1 MSIEL
6 RKTYK
11 PGLNGSFGNTRKTSG
26 VSSQATKNLA
36 NASAANK
43 STSISFRANNKVN
56 WVPGQNVSKGL
67 NQVNYNGARRALN
80 GSFTPQRTYV
90 GPSVTTDK
98 TTFTINNGSNA
109 YATGQIIGQV
119 LNGTFSLLNEF
130 GVFDKLKGGDSVQTN
145 SQKLDAAFGSAG
157 GISTASTV
165 SSTSASSAIA
175 NMSGATDSASLRQAI
190 NGAETQLDTLSYVNT
205 DKAQADYET
214 TKSETT
220 KLSNE
225 VKAGEKDVKEK
236 ENAVGQA
243 NQQVEVATTK
253 RDVAKKNL
261 SSAMQKNTKCTQA
274 YAEAK
279 ANLAAAQTAF
289 ENTPE
294 TITVTNLD
302 GTTTT
307 KPNPAKKEAQEALKQ
322 AEQAEQEAKKQLDMS
337 EEEVKQ
343 MESNVKTAEESLKDE
358 EKKLDEAKTKQTEA
372 EESLKA
378 AKEQLDDKKAELE
391 EKETALEKFESDK
404 KDYEKL
410 NQEITEQ
417 KQRLQELEAEEQE
430 RFNELGDKIDAKTD
444 KVLNRKIDAS
454 DGMSL
459 VEKLRQKRNERA
471 ENKIDKMSA
480 EKAELADNVAKTN
493 ILNDNTNVQM
503 SANGEELRSGT
514 LPSGKKVYFIG
525 TKEVPQAEYEAAI
538 QGIQS

>member
-1 MSIEL
+1 MSIEF
-6 RKTYK
+6 RKLNSR
-11 PGLNGSFGNTRKTSG
+11 PGVSGSFGSRKTSG

-36 NASAANK
+36 NASTANSTIKFSLKNTKK
-43 STSISFRANNKVN
+43 SG
-56 WVPGQNVSKGL
+56 WVAGQNVSRGK
-67 NQVNYNGARRALN
+67 NQFNYQGTRKALN
-80 GSFTPQRTYV
+80 GSFAPARTYSAPAV
-90 GPSVTTDK
+90 AET
-98 TTFTINNGSNA
+98 TTFTVNNNTA
-109 YATGQIIGQV
+109 YQKGMIFGQI

-130 GVFDKLKGGDSVQTN
+130 GVFDKLKGGDTVQQTS
-145 SQKLDAAFGSAG
+145 SQKLDSAMSSMG

-165 SSTSASSAIA
+165 SSSSASSAIA

-322 AEQAEQEAKKQLDMS
+322 AEQAEQEAKKQLEMS

-343 MESNVKTAEESLKDE
+343 MEENVSSAENNLKAE
-358 EKKLDEAKTKQTEA
+358 EKKLDNAKTKQTEA
-372 EESLKA
+372 EESLKES
-378 AKEQLDDKKAELE
+378 KSQLDKKKSKQE
-391 EKETALEKFESDK
+391 EKEAALEKFESDK

-410 NQEITEQ
+410 SKEITEQ
-417 KQRLQELEAEEQE
+417 KQRLQELEEKEQE
-430 RFNELGDKIDAKTD
+430 QFEKLGNKIETKTD

-471 ENKIDKMSA
+471 EDKIDKMSA
-480 EKAELADNVAKTN
+480 ERAELADNIAKTN
-493 ILNDNTNVQM
+493 ILSDNTNVQI

-514 LPSGKKVYFIG
+514 LPSGQKVYFVG
-525 TKEVPQAEYEAAI
+525 TREVSQNEYENLI
-538 QGIQS
+538 PKQ

>member
-1 MSIEL
+1 MSIEF
-6 RKTYK
+6 RKLNSR
-11 PGLNGSFGNTRKTSG
+11 PGVSGSFGSRKTSG

-36 NASAANK
+36 NASTANSTIKFSLKNTKK
-43 STSISFRANNKVN
+43 SG
-56 WVPGQNVSKGL
+56 WVAGQNVSRGK
-67 NQVNYNGARRALN
+67 NQFNYQGTRKALN
-80 GSFTPQRTYV
+80 GSFTPARTYSAPAV
-90 GPSVTTDK
+90 AET
-98 TTFTINNGSNA
+98 TTFTVNNNTA
-109 YATGQIIGQV
+109 YQKGMIFGQI

-130 GVFDKLKGGDSVQTN
+130 GVFDKLKGGDTVQQTS
-145 SQKLDAAFGSAG
+145 SQKLDSAMSSMG

-165 SSTSASSAIA
+165 SSSSASSAIA

-279 ANLAAAQTAF
+279 ANLAAAQTAA
-289 ENTPE
+289 ENTPK

-307 KPNPAKKEAQEALKQ
+307 KSNPAWDEAQKALKQ
-322 AEQAEQEAKKQLDMS
+322 AEQAEQEAKKQLEMS

-343 MESNVKTAEESLKDE
+343 MEENVSSAEKNLKAE
-358 EKKLDEAKTKQTEA
+358 EKKLDNAKTKQTEA
-372 EESLKA
+372 EESLKES
-378 AKEQLDDKKAELE
+378 KSQLDKKKAELE
-391 EKETALEKFESDK
+391 EKEAALEKFESDK

-410 NQEITEQ
+410 SKEITEQ
-417 KQRLQELEAEEQE
+417 KQRLQELEEKEQE
-430 RFNELGDKIDAKTD
+430 QFEKLGNKIETKTD

-471 ENKIDKMSA
+471 EDKIDKMSA
-480 EKAELADNVAKTN
+480 ERAELADNIAKTN
-493 ILNDNTNVQM
+493 ILSDNANVQI

-514 LPSGKKVYFIG
+514 LPSGQKVYFVG
-525 TKEVPQAEYEAAI
+525 TREVSQNEYENLI
-538 QGIQS
+538 PKQ

>member
-1 MSIEL
+1 MSIEF
-6 RKTYK
+6 RKLNSR
-11 PGLNGSFGNTRKTSG
+11 PGVSGSFGSRKTSG

-36 NASAANK
+36 NASTANSTIKFSLKNTKK
-43 STSISFRANNKVN
+43 SG
-56 WVPGQNVSKGL
+56 WVAGQNVSRGK
-67 NQVNYNGARRALN
+67 NQFNYQGTRKALN
-80 GSFTPQRTYV
+80 GSFTPARTYSAPAV
-90 GPSVTTDK
+90 AET
-98 TTFTINNGSNA
+98 TTFTVNNNTA
-109 YATGQIIGQV
+109 YQKGMIFGQI

-130 GVFDKLKGGDSVQTN
+130 GVFDKLKGGDTVQQTS
-145 SQKLDAAFGSAG
+145 SQKLDSAMSSMG

-165 SSTSASSAIA
+165 SSSSASSAIA

-322 AEQAEQEAKKQLDMS
+322 AEQAEQEAKKQLEMS

-343 MESNVKTAEESLKDE
+343 MEENVSSAENNLKAE
-358 EKKLDEAKTKQTEA
+358 EKKLDNAKTKQTEA
-372 EESLKA
+372 EESLKES
-378 AKEQLDDKKAELE
+378 KSQLDKKKSELE
-391 EKETALEKFESDK
+391 EKEAALEKFESDK

-410 NQEITEQ
+410 SKEITEQ
-417 KQRLQELEAEEQE
+417 KQRLQELEEKEQE
-430 RFNELGDKIDAKTD
+430 QFEKLGNKIETKTD

-471 ENKIDKMSA
+471 EDKIDKMSA
-480 EKAELADNVAKTN
+480 ERAELADNIAKTN
-493 ILNDNTNVQM
+493 ILSDNTNVQI

-514 LPSGKKVYFIG
+514 LPSGQKVYFVG
-525 TKEVPQAEYEAAI
+525 TREVSQNEYENLI
-538 QGIQS
+538 PKQ

>member
-1 MSIEL
+1 MSIEF
-6 RKTYK
+6 RKLNSR
-11 PGLNGSFGNTRKTSG
+11 PGVSGSFGSRKTSG

-36 NASAANK
+36 NASTANSTIKFSLKNTKK
-43 STSISFRANNKVN
+43 SG
-56 WVPGQNVSKGL
+56 WVAGQNVSRGK
-67 NQVNYNGARRALN
+67 NQFNYQGTRKALN
-80 GSFTPQRTYV
+80 GSFTPARTYSAPAV
-90 GPSVTTDK
+90 AET
-98 TTFTINNGSNA
+98 TTFTVNNNTA
-109 YATGQIIGQV
+109 YQKGMIFGQI

-130 GVFDKLKGGDSVQTN
+130 GVFDKLKGGDTVQQTS
-145 SQKLDAAFGSAG
+145 SQKLDSAMSSMG

-165 SSTSASSAIA
+165 SSSSASSAIA

-322 AEQAEQEAKKQLDMS
+322 AEQAEQEAKKQLEMS

-343 MESNVKTAEESLKDE
+343 MEENVSSAENNLKAE
-358 EKKLDEAKTKQTEA
+358 EKKLDNAKTKQTEA
-372 EESLKA
+372 EESLKES
-378 AKEQLDDKKAELE
+378 KSQLDKKKAELE
-391 EKETALEKFESDK
+391 EKEAALEKFESDK

-410 NQEITEQ
+410 SKEITEQ
-417 KQRLQELEAEEQE
+417 KQRLQELEEKEQE
-430 RFNELGDKIDAKTD
+430 QFEKLGNKIETKTD

-471 ENKIDKMSA
+471 EDKIDKMSA
-480 EKAELADNVAKTN
+480 ERAELADNIAKTN
-493 ILNDNTNVQM
+493 ILSDNANVQI

-514 LPSGKKVYFIG
+514 LPSGQKVYFVG
-525 TKEVPQAEYEAAI
+525 TREVSQNEYENLI
-538 QGIQS
+538 PKQ

>member
-1 MSIEL
+1 MSIEF
-6 RKTYK
+6 RKLNSR
-11 PGLNGSFGNTRKTSG
+11 PGVSGSFGSRKTSG

-36 NASAANK
+36 NASTANSTIKFSLKNTKK
-43 STSISFRANNKVN
+43 SG
-56 WVPGQNVSKGL
+56 WVAGQNVSRGK
-67 NQVNYNGARRALN
+67 NQFNYQGTRKALN
-80 GSFTPQRTYV
+80 GSFAPARTYSAPAV
-90 GPSVTTDK
+90 AET
-98 TTFTINNGSNA
+98 TTFTVNNNTA
-109 YATGQIIGQV
+109 YQKGMIFGQI

-130 GVFDKLKGGDSVQTN
+130 GVFDKLKGGDTVQQTS
-145 SQKLDAAFGSAG
+145 SQKLDSAMSSMG

-165 SSTSASSAIA
+165 SSSSASSAIA

-322 AEQAEQEAKKQLDMS
+322 AEQAEQEAKKQLEMS

-343 MESNVKTAEESLKDE
+343 MEENVSSAENNLKAE
-358 EKKLDEAKTKQTEA
+358 EKKLDNAKTKQTEA
-372 EESLKA
+372 EESLKES
-378 AKEQLDDKKAELE
+378 KSQLDKKKSELE
-391 EKETALEKFESDK
+391 EKEAALEKFESDK

-410 NQEITEQ
+410 SKEITEQ
-417 KQRLQELEAEEQE
+417 KQRLQELEEKEQE
-430 RFNELGDKIDAKTD
+430 QFEKLGNKIETKTD

-471 ENKIDKMSA
+471 EDKIDKMSA
-480 EKAELADNVAKTN
+480 ERAELADNIAKTN
-493 ILNDNTNVQM
+493 ILSDNTNVQI

-514 LPSGKKVYFIG
+514 LPSGQKVYFVG
-525 TKEVPQAEYEAAI
+525 TREVSQNEYENLI
-538 QGIQS
+538 PKQ

>member
-1 MSIEL
+1 MSIEF
-6 RKTYK
+6 RKLNSR
-11 PGLNGSFGNTRKTSG
+11 PGVSGSFGSRKTSG

-36 NASAANK
+36 NASTANSTIKFSLKNTKK
-43 STSISFRANNKVN
+43 SG
-56 WVPGQNVSKGL
+56 WVAGQNVSRGK
-67 NQVNYNGARRALN
+67 NQFNYQGTRKALN
-80 GSFTPQRTYV
+80 GSFTPARTYSAPAV
-90 GPSVTTDK
+90 AET
-98 TTFTINNGSNA
+98 TTFTVNNNTA
-109 YATGQIIGQV
+109 YQKGMIFGQI

-130 GVFDKLKGGDSVQTN
+130 GVFDKLKGGDTVQQTS
-145 SQKLDAAFGSAG
+145 SQKLDSAMSSMG

-165 SSTSASSAIA
+165 SSSSASSAIA

-279 ANLAAAQTAF
+279 ANLAAAQTTA
-289 ENTPE
+289 ENTPK

-307 KPNPAKKEAQEALKQ
+307 KSNPAWDEAQKALKQ
-322 AEQAEQEAKKQLDMS
+322 AEQAEQEAKKQLEMS

-343 MESNVKTAEESLKDE
+343 MEENVSNAEKNLKAE
-358 EKKLDEAKTKQTEA
+358 EKKLDNAKTKQTEA
-372 EESLKA
+372 EESLKES
-378 AKEQLDDKKAELE
+378 KSQLDKKKAELE
-391 EKETALEKFESDK
+391 EKEAALEKFESDK

-410 NQEITEQ
+410 SKEITEQ
-417 KQRLQELEAEEQE
+417 KQRLQELEEKEQE
-430 RFNELGDKIDAKTD
+430 QFEKLGNKIETKTD

-471 ENKIDKMSA
+471 EDKIDKMSA
-480 EKAELADNVAKTN
+480 ERAELADNIAKTN
-493 ILNDNTNVQM
+493 ILSDNANVQI

-514 LPSGKKVYFIG
+514 LPSGQKVYFVG
-525 TKEVPQAEYEAAI
+525 TREVSQNEYENLI
-538 QGIQS
+538 PKQ

>member
-1 MSIEL
+1 MSIEF
-6 RKTYK
+6 RKLNSR
-11 PGLNGSFGNTRKTSG
+11 PGVSGSFGSRKTSG

-36 NASAANK
+36 NASTANSTIKFSLKNTKK
-43 STSISFRANNKVN
+43 SG
-56 WVPGQNVSKGL
+56 WVAGQNVSRGK
-67 NQVNYNGARRALN
+67 NQFNYQGTRKALN
-80 GSFTPQRTYV
+80 GSFTPARTYSAPAV
-90 GPSVTTDK
+90 AET
-98 TTFTINNGSNA
+98 TTFTVNNNTA
-109 YATGQIIGQV
+109 YQKGMIFGQI

-130 GVFDKLKGGDSVQTN
+130 GVFYKLKGGDTVQQTS
-145 SQKLDAAFGSAG
+145 SQKLDSAMSSMG

-165 SSTSASSAIA
+165 SSSSASSAIA

-322 AEQAEQEAKKQLDMS
+322 AEQAEQEAKKQLEMS

-343 MESNVKTAEESLKDE
+343 MEENVSSAENNLKAE
-358 EKKLDEAKTKQTEA
+358 EKKLDNAKTKQTEA
-372 EESLKA
+372 EESLKES
-378 AKEQLDDKKAELE
+378 KSQLDKKKSELE
-391 EKETALEKFESDK
+391 EKEAALEKFESDK

-410 NQEITEQ
+410 SKEITEQ
-417 KQRLQELEAEEQE
+417 KQRLQELEEKEQE
-430 RFNELGDKIDAKTD
+430 QFEKLGNKIETKTD

-471 ENKIDKMSA
+471 EDKIDKMSA
-480 EKAELADNVAKTN
+480 ERAELADNIAKTN
-493 ILNDNTNVQM
+493 ILSDNTNVQI

-514 LPSGKKVYFIG
+514 LPSGQKVYFVG
-525 TKEVPQAEYEAAI
+525 TREVSQNEYENLI
-538 QGIQS
+538 PKQ